1 MARISASNRVK
12 YLESKLENAL
22 KPFGWLFISQKKL
35 IKSYAQKHGARD
47 AALSPMI
54 LLLTSSASVQANK
67 KTDPCDELVFDA
79 TAFNSF
85 MTKFNEDVSRLKRCL
100 DYLLTPEKNGSVV
113 VTHDRVAVSN
123 ITVNRDSRRL
133 YFGAIISVLHGET
146 FKDLDLNIEADNYRK
161 LGGALVVRTTWGR
174 AWVIHH
180 KLNTPL
186 DQLKIVVDADEP
198 MSPPFPDA
206 SDPLNTIRVDSANM
220 DCASG
225 GVAIKRLSHYEGT
238 EDNMRAILAD
248 AIRRYK
254 DDLRRENAAKE
265 TKKPKTLVPS
275 SLEDV
280 ARRLIASET

>member
-79 TAFNSF
+79 TTFNSF

-146 FKDLDLNIEADNYRK
+146 FKDLDLNIEADN
-161 LGGALVVRTTWGR
+161 
-174 AWVIHH
+174 
-180 KLNTPL
+180 
-186 DQLKIVVDADEP
+186 
-198 MSPPFPDA
+198 
-206 SDPLNTIRVDSANM
+206 
-220 DCASG
+220 
-225 GVAIKRLSHYEGT
+225 
-238 EDNMRAILAD
+238 
-248 AIRRYK
+248 
-254 DDLRRENAAKE
+254 
-265 TKKPKTLVPS
+265 
-275 SLEDV
+275 
-280 ARRLIASET
+280 